1 MGERFITA
9 DLEGTKGRSTDEP
22 FPSWFAAQEY
32 ACRHGLKLVCAGT
45 RAFAKRQRTLPPGA
59 FEVHTYRS
67 KKGIKTCGMFSPQFE
82 HVEFLVKQ
90 GIVEVDG
97 NGVVR
102 VLNEKAFE
110 RHGGLTGY
118 ARRQAVIIEEY
129 RRRSR

>member
-1 MGERFITA
+1 MAMGEF
-9 DLEGTKGRSTDEP
+9 GTKGRSTDEP

-45 RAFAKRQRTLPPGA
+45 RAFEKRQRTLLPGA
-59 FEVHTYRS
+59 FQVHSYRS
-67 KKGIKTCGMFSPQFE
+67 KEGIKTCGMFSPQFA
-82 HVEFLVKQ
+82 HVESMAKR

-102 VLNEKAFE
+102 VLNEKAFAQC
-110 RHGGLTGY
+110 GGLTGY
-118 ARRQAVIIEEY
+118 ERRQSVIIEEY